1 MRRLDRNANCAPNAT
16 RALPS
21 STTNRVPRRSETR
34 LEDLTNEADT
44 VEICVRLVVDYDRPM
59 VRSFLV
65 LASLSSIARADA
77 VAYSCGGA
85 SNITVSTKDGA
96 CVGFTAR
103 DASGKQISKGTLAPA
118 GSGAFFATPDGHSV
132 VFLQSSPMGVSATTD
147 GVVVFHDG
155 NVVARYTIRD
165 LLVRPELVTHSVSH
179 VHWVLATSKPELGK
193 TFELTTSS
201 LRKYSFDVATGKQLV
216 ADDADEWKKCEVI
229 AYDGRGVHVHG
240 STATI
245 DEPAI
250 AKGNVKGKL
259 DFAIGKG
266 VALRDRESGI
276 TLCLNKQGASWV
288 ATSKIDVMYNSLPT
302 N

>member
-1 MRRLDRNANCAPNAT
+1 
-16 RALPS
+16 
-21 STTNRVPRRSETR
+21 
-34 LEDLTNEADT
+34 
-44 VEICVRLVVDYDRPM
+44 M
-59 VRSFLV
+59 VRTFFV
-65 LASLSSIARADA
+65 LALLSSLARADE

-85 SNITVSTKDGA
+85 SNITVSTNDGA

-103 DASGKQISKGTLAPA
+103 DASGKQISKGTLSPPW
-118 GSGAFFATPDGHSV
+118 SGAFFATPDGHDV
-132 VFLQSSPMGVSATTD
+132 VFLQSSPMTMSAATD

-155 NVVARYTIRD
+155 NVVARYKMRD

-179 VHWVLATSKPELGK
+179 VRWVLATSRPELGK

-216 ADDADEWKKCEVI
+216 ADDTDEWKKCEVI
-229 AYDGRGVHVHG
+229 AYDGRGMHVHG

-245 DEPAI
+245 DEPAV

-266 VALRDRESGI
+266 VQLRDRESGT
-276 TLCLNKQGASWV
+276 TLCLNKQGAGWI
-288 ATSKIDVMYNSLPT
+288 ATSKIDVMYNALPT